1 MLGLHIQIVATRC
14 LISLRKAGTYM
25 AVTMDAVAIMMAA
38 ACMHQHFVIGM
49 TFIVLAANMA
59 CFYVAL
65 DAEKIQLNAIK

>member
-1 MLGLHIQIVATRC
+1 
-14 LISLRKAGTYM
+14 M